1 MNPIEKVNDFLTE
14 AGTFYLTTADG
25 DRPKCRPIAFHMAA
39 GDKLYFG
46 VGDFKEVYRQMREN
60 PHVEICAV
68 VGKEFLR
75 YYGTAV
81 FEKDGV
87 IAEKVLQAA
96 PSMRKIYNEETG
108 YRLAIFHLEDASAEF
123 RGMLGVREAY
133 SFSEMQQ

>member
-1 MNPIEKVNDFLTE
+1 
-14 AGTFYLTTADG
+14 
-25 DRPKCRPIAFHMAA
+25 
-39 GDKLYFG
+39 
-46 VGDFKEVYRQMREN
+46 MREN